1 MAFFC
6 RFGIGIDVGG
16 IRKGQKKRAGGTFF
30 QPRENPSHSA
40 KKQENASRRSL
51 VFSARYSAM
60 KKALFVYQ
68 TKAITGYRHN
78 SANTP

>member
-40 KKQENASRRSL
+40 
-51 VFSARYSAM
+51 M
-60 KKALFVYQ
+60 KKALFVYR
-68 TKAITGYRHN
+68 TKALTGYRHN
-78 SANTP
+78 AANTP